1 MTESRRRF
9 SLIAMSDPQDL
20 SLSYSGSRRR
30 FLRQSFAFSA
40 LAAMGSV
47 PGLAA
52 SFSLDGTGKDTAG
65 AELLMVGDWGAEE
78 PKAQSQ
84 VAAAMGN
91 YTKAKAAHWQALML
105 LGDNWYGPLAGGAQS
120 GRWQTQ
126 FEEMYPANVFDCPA
140 YAILGN
146 HDYQNMPVSKLD
158 AELEYARTARPGG
171 KPTRFTMPSRWY
183 RFEFPAKDPLITF
196 IALDSNMP
204 KAKKNDVDFTL
215 TDKDAAE
222 QLAWLEGELKRP
234 RTTPF
239 LVVMGH
245 HPVYSDGPHGD
256 HPVLIKD
263 WDPLF
268 RKYNVSAYLAGHDH
282 DLQHLEF
289 AGHPTSFFL
298 SGGGGADLYN
308 LTINPA
314 ARGPYAQKVYGFSHL
329 SATSKQLT
337 LRHLDRDGRLLHAF
351 TKTPQGTVSILN

>member
-1 MTESRRRF
+1 
-9 SLIAMSDPQDL
+9 MSDSRDL
-20 SLSYSGSRRR
+20 PVSYSGSRRR

-47 PGLAA
+47 QGIASPFAFNAA
-52 SFSLDGTGKDTAG
+52 EARPTGAKPASAD
-65 AELLMVGDWGAEE
+65 LLMIGDWGAEN

-84 VAAAMGN
+84 VAAAMAN
-91 YTKAKAAHWQALML
+91 YTKAQAVRLQAFVS
-105 LGDNWYGPLAGGAQS
+105 LGDNWYGPLPGGAQCA
-120 GRWQTQ
+120 RWQTQ
-126 FEEMYPANVFDCPA
+126 FEEMYPASVFDCPA
-140 YAILGN
+140 YAIPGN
-146 HDYQNMPVSKLD
+146 HDYQTMPVSKLD

-171 KPTRFTMPSRWY
+171 KATRFTMPSRWY

-204 KAKKNDVDFTL
+204 KEKKNDVDFTL
-215 TDKDAAE
+215 TEQDAAQ
-222 QLAWLEGELKRP
+222 QLAWLGEELKKP

-268 RKYNVSAYLAGHDH
+268 RMHNVSAYLAGHDH

-308 LTINPA
+308 LKVDPGS
-314 ARGPYAQKVYGFSHL
+314 RGPYAQKVYGFSHL
-329 SATSKQLT
+329 SATSQLLT
-337 LRHLDRDGRLLHAF
+337 FRHLDRDGRLLHAF
-351 TKTPQGTVSILN
+351 AKTPQGTVSILS